1 MEEITRTEIG
11 SALRS
16 RRQELGLS
24 LEKIAEQTKIRKS
37 YLDALEEERFEELPG
52 RVYVIG
58 FIQNYA
64 RFLGLPAEPLLEALA
79 EERHAAPRKEK
90 TLPMGEMR
98 TLGKGSPHSSP
109 LRWLIGLILLV
120 LLLAAAFYLIPGL
133 FGDGRQ
139 ESRLTDPSAPA
150 SLPADVA
157 DNGRK
162 TVEPAA
168 GQADGADQ
176 AAAGLEVPA
185 ELPETTASLAVI
197 PANGG
202 MLKLGVN
209 DGGGHFIITV
219 DESKPR
225 KYLAVPGLT
234 LSWFVEQQADLYLEV
249 DGSVQLWL
257 DEQEIELA
265 GRPSLSLVAAPDQES
280 GQ

>member
-24 LEKIAEQTKIRKS
+24 LEKIAEATKIRKS

-52 RVYVIG
+52 QVYVIG

-64 RFLGLPAEPLLEALA
+64 RYLGLPAEPLLEALA

-98 TLGKGSPHSSP
+98 TLGKGSSHSSP
-109 LRWLIGLILLV
+109 LRWLIGVILLV
-120 LLLAAAFYLIPGL
+120 LLLAAFYLVPGL
-133 FGDGRQ
+133 LEDRRQ
-139 ESRLTDPSAPA
+139 ESPATDHSTPG

-157 DNGRK
+157 GNDRN
-162 TVEPAA
+162 TTEPPA
-168 GQADGADQ
+168 GQADGTDQ
-176 AAAGLEVPA
+176 TAAVLEAPA
-185 ELPETTASLAVI
+185 ELPETAASLPVV
-197 PANGG
+197 PVDGG
-202 MLKLGVN
+202 MLKLVVN

-219 DESKPR
+219 DESNPR
-225 KYLAVPGLT
+225 KYKAVPGLT
-234 LSWFVEQQADLYLEV
+234 LSWLVEQQADLYLEV

-257 DEQEIELA
+257 DEQEIELT
-265 GRPSLSLVAAPDQES
+265 GGQSLSLVPVQGQEK